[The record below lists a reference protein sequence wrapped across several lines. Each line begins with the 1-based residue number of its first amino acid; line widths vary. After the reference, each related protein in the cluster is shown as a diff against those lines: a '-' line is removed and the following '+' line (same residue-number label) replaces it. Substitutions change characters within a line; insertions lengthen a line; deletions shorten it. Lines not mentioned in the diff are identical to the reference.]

1 MKQLLIDVDQLKIL
15 AARSAS
21 DDPWTRRRLAA
32 NAEPRDVRGGV
43 APHADEPSLG
53 ETSLG
58 GPRARRFPLLMPG
71 PLGCIAF
78 KDKTMFDNRL
88 MLDASYKYN
97 GIKGGMAWKCKVD
110 RYFVTQ
116 APCLRELLAWA

>member
-1 MKQLLIDVDQLKIL
+1 MKQLLIDFDQLKIL
-15 AARSAS
+15 AASSAS
-21 DDPWTRRRLAA
+21 DDPWIRRRPAA
-32 NAEPRDVRGGV
+32 NAEPRDVRGGIGL
-43 APHADEPSLG
+43 PADEPAG

-88 MLDASYKYN
+88 MPDASYKYN
-97 GIKGGMAWKCKVD
+97 GTKGGMAWKSRVE

-116 APCLRELLAWA
+116 AP